1 VRVGLAG
8 GGVCGDPRTFSDP
21 VQDTEESRESA
32 RGRYVYVPGGGA
44 AGGPR
49 RRARRGTLAE
59 SPVVSALSRR
69 GPPGRG
75 RDREAGDGPGSPEAE
90 RGARGGASEGDSKCY
105 VLTPIRRVCPYC
117 DRHWPPHAWSH

>member
-1 VRVGLAG
+1 MRVGLAG

-75 RDREAGDGPGSPEAE
+75 RGRRRAGAGPRSAPGRARTGGVPED
-90 RGARGGASEGDSKCY
+90 ARDSY
-105 VLTPIRRVCPYC
+105 P
-117 DRHWPPHAWSH
+117 